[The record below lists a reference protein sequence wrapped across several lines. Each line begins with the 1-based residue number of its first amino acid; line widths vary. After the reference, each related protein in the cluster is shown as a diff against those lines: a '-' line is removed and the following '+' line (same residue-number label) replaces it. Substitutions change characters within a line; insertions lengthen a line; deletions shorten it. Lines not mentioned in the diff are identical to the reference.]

1 MDPLWSVFHHGDCFF
16 ADMAEMWCWISL
28 EWDILRVA
36 VFYAPI
42 WVVIFMTFSLYIRI
56 GLHIFKTGR
65 ERRKLHEELEG
76 SGQLSS
82 TRNPFL
88 ATGITKT
95 TEVAVTYESKSA
107 RKGRPSPLSPISSA
121 DEIRTAEPPTP
132 PTYSFSV
139 EGGSRAM
146 TASPP
151 PRSPRTSSAG
161 STTWEDRKWSSA
173 MSKGEWS
180 YYKCA
185 MLFFVAVVVTWV
197 PSSAN
202 RVYSLVFPDKV
213 SFGLSLASGL
223 VLPLQGF
230 WNTVIY
236 MATSWPACK
245 TLFARFVEKVKR
257 PREVSGRS
265 GSTSTGGSEPK
276 IVLAMKEPK

>member
-1 MDPLWSVFHHGDCFF
+1 MDLLWSVCHHCGCFF
-16 ADMAEMWCWISL
+16 ANVAQMWCWVSL

-36 VFYAPI
+36 VFYAPV
-42 WVVIFMTFSLYIRI
+42 WVILFITFSLHIRI
-56 GLHIFKTGR
+56 GLRIFKKGR

-76 SGQLSS
+76 SGQLSI
-82 TRNPFL
+82 TRNPFF

-95 TEVAVTYESKSA
+95 TEIAVTYESKSA
-107 RKGRPSPLSPISSA
+107 RKGRSSPLSPILSA
-121 DEIRTAEPPTP
+121 NEIRAAEPPTP
-132 PTYSFSV
+132 PTYSFIV

-146 TASPP
+146 TLSPV
-151 PRSPRTSSAG
+151 PRPLRTSFAG
-161 STTWEDRKWSSA
+161 SRSWEDRKWSSA

-185 MLFFVAVVVTWV
+185 LLFFVALIVTWV

-202 RVYSLVFPDKV
+202 RVYSVVFPDKV

-236 MATSWPACK
+236 VATSWPACMALYGK
-245 TLFARFVEKVKR
+245 LVEKIKG
-257 PREVSGRS
+257 PKEMKGRS
-265 GSTSTGGSEPK
+265 GSTSSDGSGPK
-276 IVLAMKEPK
+276 IVGAVEKR